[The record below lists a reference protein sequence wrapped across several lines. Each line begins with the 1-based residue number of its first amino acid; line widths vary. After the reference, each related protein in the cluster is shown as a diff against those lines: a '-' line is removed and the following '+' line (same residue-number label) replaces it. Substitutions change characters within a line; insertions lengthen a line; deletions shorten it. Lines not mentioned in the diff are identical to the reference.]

1 MSTIKTFSEFINEA
15 ARSNEALKYVT
26 SKYKDQRIN
35 SVTFDEVLVP
45 LANHLD
51 DYADREMGDLEYS
64 KKTFAAFKALV
75 DLMVVDQIESDK
87 YHRGEI

>member
-1 MSTIKTFSEFINEA
+1 MENLSTFKEFLNEA

-26 SKYKDQRIN
+26 SKYKDDRVN

-51 DYADREMGDLEYS
+51 DYADRQMGDLEYS

-75 DLMVVDQIESDK
+75 DLMTADQIESDK
-87 YHRGEI
+87 YN

>member
-15 ARSNEALKYVT
+15 ARSSEALKYVT

-45 LANHLD
+45 LAIHLD

-75 DLMVVDQIESDK
+75 DLMIVDQIESDK